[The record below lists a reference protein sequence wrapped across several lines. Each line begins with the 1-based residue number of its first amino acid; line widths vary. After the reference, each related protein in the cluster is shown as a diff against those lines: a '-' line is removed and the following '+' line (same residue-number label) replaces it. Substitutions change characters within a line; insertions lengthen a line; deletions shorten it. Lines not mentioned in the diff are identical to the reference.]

1 MKRINKKLIGFIA
14 ALIANVLFFAAS
26 AHAALTDDFSNALA
40 SFNNFFAS
48 NQYRAYAQII
58 DFIFFSLLF
67 ISVYMIGARYG
78 LKQIGKPEKVFV
90 VVLGILTSFLLVS
103 AGFSVT
109 FLVPYIQWLLYFFLF
124 TAIWLILKGIKS
136 KLLRFLLALLMTF
149 LIVALLSGSFNFSE
163 VNIQF

>member
-1 MKRINKKLIGFIA
+1 MEKINL
-14 ALIANVLFFAAS
+14 VS
-26 AHAALTDDFSNALA
+26 DFSNALV
-40 SFNNFFAS
+40 SFNDFFAS
-48 NQYRAYAQII
+48 NQYQAYAQII

-90 VVLGILTSFLLVS
+90 IVVGILTSFLLVS

-136 KLLRFLLALLMTF
+136 KLLRFLLALLITF
-149 LIVALLSGSFNFSE
+149 LIVALLSGSFDIPE
-163 VNIQF
+163 VNI

>member
-1 MKRINKKLIGFIA
+1 MKRINL
-14 ALIANVLFFAAS
+14 V
-26 AHAALTDDFSNALA
+26 DDFSNALV
-40 SFNNFFAS
+40 SFNNFFTS
-48 NQYRAYAQII
+48 NQYQTYAQII
-58 DFIFFSLLF
+58 DFVFFSLLL